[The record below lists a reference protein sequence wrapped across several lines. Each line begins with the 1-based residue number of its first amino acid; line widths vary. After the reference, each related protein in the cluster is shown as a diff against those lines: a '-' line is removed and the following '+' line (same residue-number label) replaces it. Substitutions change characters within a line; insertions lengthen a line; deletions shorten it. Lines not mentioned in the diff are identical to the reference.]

1 MWRLEHARA
10 RWPRDCGKDYCAPR
24 VVEEPADRSELE
36 ELRAAFWAQQ
46 DGLPI
51 WRVPLSSDPAATPWI
66 SPGESGLA
74 EACSRARTLRG
85 LTPLLIDNTR
95 DHVVDTFH
103 MYRMTQVVEIKQAIL
118 QVHTG
123 ERTREEVLEKWR
135 LQLVNAMRYGQVLYV
150 RCANCN
156 PTSLAD
162 RLTGDATFP
171 LSVFDHATLSTLAEF
186 TPPLGSE
193 NLHGSSHPFA
203 RVLRD
208 SDVEESGGIFQLRL
222 GFDVVVSTHLDAD
235 DACAT
240 LAGSLPMALLQPIAP
255 YVLEHRSPSEEAP
268 PDEPPQ
274 EAAAPA
280 EPEDALAA
288 QRAAAQRLRERAEK
302 MREAR
307 EARTG

>member
-1 MWRLEHARA
+1 M
-10 RWPRDCGKDYCAPR
+10 PR
-24 VVEEPADRSELE
+24 
-36 ELRAAFWAQQ
+36 
-46 DGLPI
+46 
-51 WRVPLSSDPAATPWI
+51 
-66 SPGESGLA
+66 
-74 EACSRARTLRG
+74 SR
-85 LTPLLIDNTR
+85 
-95 DHVVDTFH
+95 
-103 MYRMTQVVEIKQAIL
+103 
-118 QVHTG
+118 
-123 ERTREEVLEKWR
+123 
-135 LQLVNAMRYGQVLYV
+135 
-150 RCANCN
+150 
-156 PTSLAD
+156 
-162 RLTGDATFP
+162 
-171 LSVFDHATLSTLAEF
+171 SVFDHATLSTLAEF

-255 YVLEHRSPSEEAP
+255 YVLEHRAPAAEAEAAP

-274 EAAAPA
+274 EAA
-280 EPEDALAA
+280 EPEGALAA
-288 QRAAAQRLRERAEK
+288 QRAAAQRLRERAER

>member
-1 MWRLEHARA
+1 M
-10 RWPRDCGKDYCAPR
+10 PR
-24 VVEEPADRSELE
+24 
-36 ELRAAFWAQQ
+36 
-46 DGLPI
+46 
-51 WRVPLSSDPAATPWI
+51 
-66 SPGESGLA
+66 
-74 EACSRARTLRG
+74 SR
-85 LTPLLIDNTR
+85 
-95 DHVVDTFH
+95 
-103 MYRMTQVVEIKQAIL
+103 
-118 QVHTG
+118 
-123 ERTREEVLEKWR
+123 
-135 LQLVNAMRYGQVLYV
+135 
-150 RCANCN
+150 
-156 PTSLAD
+156 
-162 RLTGDATFP
+162 
-171 LSVFDHATLSTLAEF
+171 SVFDHATLSTLAEF

-255 YVLEHRSPSEEAP
+255 YVLEHRAPAAEAEAPP

-274 EAAAPA
+274 EAT

-288 QRAAAQRLRERAEK
+288 QRAAAIRLRERAER